1 MSGKSLKLNAFMNTL
16 KTVTSVIFPLITFP
30 YTSRVLGPHGTGW
43 ITFATSFAGYFAMFA
58 SIGIPSY
65 GIREIANVRD
75 NPRELNARTQELFLL
90 HLVASLSIL
99 LIYLVVVLLRTDL
112 QEQRLL
118 FFIASSTIPLTMMG
132 MEWLYQGRE
141 EYMYITVRTIVFS
154 ALSIVALFLF
164 VHRPEH
170 YVVCA
175 AISIASA
182 LGSSV
187 LNFWNAR
194 TILFGPRARPLRFHV
209 HLAGLAKTYS
219 ISLISS
225 LYLSLDVVFLGFLS
239 RPESVGYYAAA
250 SRLLTITWSL
260 ISSFGATLMPRLSFH
275 SDKGNEKEFETIVN
289 KSIAVT
295 VMLCLPASAGLLF
308 LNHDL
313 ILAFAG
319 VAFLPAVDCLNL
331 TLSGLLFAS
340 LANIFAWQVLFPKKQ
355 DSRVLGS
362 LAIAAVVSI
371 TSNIVLIRLYAHIG
385 AAFSKLLSEAVVCAA
400 LYFQARK
407 SCDLRIFPWH
417 STRWYVLGTAIMV
430 AALAV
435 VARLV
440 DGPVLTVAFSV
451 PVGAAVYFSILVL
464 AKDPLVHTVL
474 RLLREKFRLA

>member
-16 KTVTSVIFPLITFP
+16 KTVTSVLFPLITFP

-43 ITFATSFAGYFAMFA
+43 ISFATSFAGYFAMFA

-65 GIREIANVRD
+65 GIREIARVRD
-75 NPRELNARTQELFLL
+75 DARELTAKTQELFLL
-90 HLVASLSIL
+90 HLAASLVAL
-99 LIYLVVVLLRTDL
+99 LVYLVVVLLRTDL

-118 FFIASSTIPLTMMG
+118 FFIASSMVPLAAMAMD
-132 MEWLYQGRE
+132 WLYQGRE
-141 EYMYITVRTIVFS
+141 EYVYITVRSIAFS

-164 VHRPEH
+164 VHKPEH

-175 AISIASA
+175 AISITSA

-194 TILFGPRARPLRFHV
+194 AILFGPRDRALRFRA

-225 LYLSLDVVFLGFLS
+225 LYLSLDMVFLGFMS
-239 RPESVGYYAAA
+239 RPENVGYYAAA
-250 SRLLTITWSL
+250 ARLLTISWSL

-295 VMLCLPASAGLLF
+295 VMLCLPASAALLF

-319 VAFLPAVDCLNL
+319 EAFLPSVDCLNL
-331 TLSGLLFAS
+331 TLPGLIFAS
-340 LANIFAWQVLFPKKQ
+340 LANIFAWQILFPRKQ
-355 DSRVLGS
+355 DARVLGS

-371 TSNIVLIRLYAHIG
+371 TSNIVFIRLYAHIG
-385 AAFSKLLSEAVVCAA
+385 AAISKLLAEAVVCLA
-400 LYFQARK
+400 LYLQARK
-407 SCDLRIFPWH
+407 CCDLRIFPWV
-417 STRWYVLGTAIMV
+417 STRWYLLGTAAMI
-430 AALAV
+430 ASLAIV
-435 VARLV
+435 SWLV
-440 DGPVLTVAFSV
+440 HTPVLTVAVSV

-474 RLLREKFRLA
+474 RLLREKFHLA